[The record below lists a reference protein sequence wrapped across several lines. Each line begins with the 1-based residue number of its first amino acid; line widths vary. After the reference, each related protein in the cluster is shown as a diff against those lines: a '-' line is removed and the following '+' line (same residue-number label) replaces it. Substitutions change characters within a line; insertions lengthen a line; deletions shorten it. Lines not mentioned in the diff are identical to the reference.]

1 MEWMILP
8 LKRYF
13 EVRGRSRRMEY
24 WMFVLFSFLIG
35 IATTIVDNV
44 LGFGWEGTGPLNG
57 LTSLALLIPSFT
69 VAFRRLHDTN
79 RSAWWMLLVFLPI
92 IGWIWAILSLIMN
105 SDEFMRALLA
115 KRFVV
120 SAGLAMAIASF
131 WGFGES
137 YANAP
142 HLPNWLIFPLF
153 WACMA
158 LMTPLIRTSR

>member
-1 MEWMILP
+1 M
-8 LKRYF
+8 
-13 EVRGRSRRMEY
+13 SR
-24 WMFVLFSFLIG
+24 WS
-35 IATTIVDNV
+35 
-44 LGFGWEGTGPLNG
+44 EGTDADRRYVVRTIAFTIPYVAVNVAAIFGIFDQIIGKPAAWV
-57 LTSLALLIPSFT
+57 LAAAVT
-69 VAFRRLHDTN
+69 A
-79 RSAWWMLLVFLPI
+79 PI

-158 LMTPLIRTSR
+158 VMTPLIRTSR

>member
-1 MEWMILP
+1 MTRWSAGTDADR
-8 LKRYF
+8 KYV
-13 EVRGRSRRMEY
+13 VRTMAFTIPYVAVNVAAIFGVFDQIVGRPAA
-24 WMFVLFSFLIG
+24 WVL
-35 IATTIVDNV
+35 AAAVT
-44 LGFGWEGTGPLNG
+44 
-57 LTSLALLIPSFT
+57 A
-69 VAFRRLHDTN
+69 
-79 RSAWWMLLVFLPI
+79 PI

-120 SAGLAMAIASF
+120 SGGLAMAIASF

-153 WACMA
+153 WACMGV
-158 LMTPLIRTSR
+158 MTPLIRTSR